1 MEGKIKLST
10 FGCIIC
16 SLWWSIVTMITVS
29 YGYVIP
35 ITPIEKIIFI
45 IIILIGL
52 GFVAL
57 PAAMLVE
64 IFEEELRTIR

>member
-1 MEGKIKLST
+1 
-10 FGCIIC
+10 
-16 SLWWSIVTMITVS
+16 MITVG

-35 ITPIEKIIFI
+35 ITPIKKIIFI

-52 GFVAL
+52 GLVVL
-57 PAAMLVE
+57 SVAMLVE